1 MTKNIEQR
9 TLAATT
15 TMEVAAKS
23 VDEIAHQDKDV
34 QTPAGMR
41 KSFPKIA
48 READEGFYNQR
59 QTHEQDFQNRWSI
72 SQQAIG
78 WQPLTLVSDS
88 LQRYSVGTVGEEG
101 YKEYLPAPEQLPF
114 TTRATI
120 AEDLAEGRWLE
131 NGVPSKDL
139 VNTIAGKV
147 SDSILGGLTWPPQ
160 PDKSAKVGDIVSA
173 GTEFLRVQ
181 YSIYPIA
188 GIASGE
194 LTELNLIAKPYH
206 ATIGGTKYWLLNQ
219 RYFDRFAIDIRAF
232 WPAADKVTDDSEP
245 WLRAL
250 EYCTENNILLR
261 GDGEYAVS
269 QPLEGTCPMALH
281 RCVLHYPEGFL
292 GIAFTVGMDGNDER
306 NTNSEFKT
314 PKILIKKSN
323 AGWLVENI
331 GMYLKNLYT
340 SDVFVPQVEHFKHGV
355 RCEGV
360 NTGNVYNRY
369 YLGRVINN
377 QVNLELWQGP
387 GTGWCNENN
396 FIGGRLA
403 YYSAE
408 PAGQVGTKQI
418 HLRAEP
424 TETNPNNG
432 PNNNRF
438 FGISVEGHIHE
449 VTVEIDESC
458 SYNMFQ
464 GLRYEGDGHKIV
476 INGDRNCFFYG
487 FGLSFV
493 DVEDNGNRN
502 DVFNDQYRMFNGSD
516 TEACLRVRNSYSDNA
531 SAMSVYNIAG
541 TRVIDLKGNGSVGV
555 KNEGAEYD
563 RYRLSSYGLLSG
575 DGTAEPEYFLRD
587 WVQYMRFM
595 KPLKVES
602 GFSLFERA
610 PVEVKPV
617 VNGATGG
624 NEALDNL
631 LSVLSSYGLIDNQ
644 TTTP

>member
-1 MTKNIEQR
+1 MTQNIEQR
-9 TLAATT
+9 TLAATN
-15 TMEVAAKS
+15 TMEGAAKT

-34 QTPAGMR
+34 QTPVGTR

-59 QTHEQDFQNRWSI
+59 QTHEQEFQNRWSI
-72 SQQAIG
+72 SQQAIV
-78 WQPLTLVSDS
+78 WQPLTLISDS
-88 LQRYSVGTVGEEG
+88 LQRYSVGTVGEAD
-101 YKEYLPAPEQLPF
+101 YKEYLPTPDKLPF
-114 TTRATI
+114 TTSATM
-120 AEDLAEGRWLE
+120 AEDLAQGRWLE

-139 VNTIAGKV
+139 VNKIAGKV
-147 SDSILGGLTWPPQ
+147 GDSILGGLTWPPE
-160 PDKSAKVGDIVSA
+160 PDKSAKVGDVVNE

-181 YSIYPIA
+181 YTIYPIT

-206 ATIGGTKYWLLNQ
+206 AVIGGQKFWLLNQ

-232 WPAADKVTDDSEP
+232 WPVADKVTDDSEP

-269 QPLEGTCPMALH
+269 QPLSGSCPMALH

-292 GIAFTVGMDGNDER
+292 GTAFTIGEDGNDDR
-306 NTNSEFKT
+306 NANSEFKA

-331 GMYLKNLYT
+331 GIYCKNLYT
-340 SDVFVPQVEHFKHGV
+340 SDVFLPQVEHFKHGV

-360 NTGNVYNRY
+360 DTGNVYNRY
-369 YLGRVINN
+369 YLGRVVNN

-396 FIGGRLA
+396 FFGGRLA
-403 YYSAE
+403 YYSTE

-424 TETNPNNG
+424 SETNPNNG

-438 FGISVEGHIHE
+438 FGVSVEGHIHE
-449 VTVEIDESC
+449 VTVEIDETC
-458 SYNMFQ
+458 SYNIFQ
-464 GLRYEGDGHKIV
+464 GLRYEGEGHKVV

-487 FGLSFV
+487 YGLSNV
-493 DVEDNGNRN
+493 NIEDNGNRN
-502 DVFNDQYRMFNGSD
+502 DIFNDQYREFNGSD
-516 TEACLRVRNSYSDNA
+516 PDACIKVRNQYSDNV
-531 SAMSVYNIAG
+531 SAVSVYNLAKQK
-541 TRVIDLKGNGSVGV
+541 VIDVMGNGSIGC
-555 KNEGAEYD
+555 KNGASQHHKF
-563 RYRLSSYGLLSG
+563 RMTPSGLMSG
-575 DGTAEPEYFLRD
+575 DGSVEPEYFLRD
-587 WVQYMRFM
+587 WGQYMRFVRPF
-595 KPLKVES
+595 KIES
-602 GFSLFERA
+602 GFSFFDRA
-610 PVEVKPV
+610 PVEVKPTV
-617 VNGATGG
+617 TGAKGG
-624 NEALDNL
+624 NEALDSL
-631 LSVLSSYGLIDNQ
+631 LKALHSYGLIDNQ
-644 TTTP
+644 TT